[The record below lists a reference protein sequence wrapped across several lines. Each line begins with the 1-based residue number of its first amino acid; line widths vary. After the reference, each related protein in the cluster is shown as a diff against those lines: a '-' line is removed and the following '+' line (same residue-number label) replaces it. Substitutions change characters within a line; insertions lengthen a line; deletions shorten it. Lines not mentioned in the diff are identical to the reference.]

1 MSTKVVSTYQVHL
14 ALFKQAS
21 ITQNILN
28 KYTNIQIFVF
38 LRSQTKSRII
48 HKARCPRALVRI
60 VRQNIHILHI
70 SLL

>member
-28 KYTNIQIFVF
+28 KYTNIRIFEVSNQI
-38 LRSQTKSRII
+38 
-48 HKARCPRALVRI
+48 
-60 VRQNIHILHI
+60 
-70 SLL
+70 